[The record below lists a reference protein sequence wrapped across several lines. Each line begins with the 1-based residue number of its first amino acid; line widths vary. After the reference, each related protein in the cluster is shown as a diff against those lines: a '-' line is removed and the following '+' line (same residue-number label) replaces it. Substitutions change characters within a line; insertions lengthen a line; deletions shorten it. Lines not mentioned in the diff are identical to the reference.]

1 MTGMDDFEQK
11 LAAWLRGEAPD
22 QAPDWVLEQGLQRAA
37 QQPQGRGW
45 LDRFDGGAR
54 LGRVVR
60 ISAMAAVIVGAA
72 VVGLRFANLAPGGGG
87 LASSLPSASSP
98 GLPTPSPTALP
109 TPSPTALPTPSP
121 TALPTPS
128 DRTPSP
134 ECIHPPVDVLTL
146 AYQSDPVACYGNT
159 PLTVDGYLTS
169 PGVIDGPC
177 AFVEPAWLSCNS
189 WVELD
194 VVRTT
199 AATTS
204 IILAYV
210 STGNTSYP
218 FFAAIQPTAGPRDQF
233 MDRNVR
239 VTGHFDDPAA
249 RTCRFVAGSGF
260 SDAPNPA
267 TDLISSCRRIFV
279 VTTIVPL

>member
-1 MTGMDDFEQK
+1 MTGMDDFERK

-22 QAPDWVLEQGLQRAA
+22 QAPDWVLEEGLQRAA

-45 LDRFDGGAR
+45 LDRFDGGGR

-60 ISAMAAVIVGAA
+60 ISAIAAVIVGAA
-72 VVGLRFANLAPGGGG
+72 VLGLRFANLAPGGGG
-87 LASSLPSASSP
+87 LASSLPSASSA
-98 GLPTPSPTALP
+98 G
-109 TPSPTALPTPSP
+109 LPTPSP

-134 ECIHPPVDVLTL
+134 ECINPPVDVLTL

-159 PLTVDGYLTS
+159 PLTIDAYLTS

-177 AFVEPAWLSCNS
+177 AFVDPAWLSCNA

-194 VVRTT
+194 VVRQT

-204 IILAYV
+204 NILAYV
-210 STGNTSYP
+210 STGNPSYP
-218 FFAAIQPTAGPRDQF
+218 FLAAIQPTAGQRDQF

-267 TDLISSCRRIFV
+267 SDLLSSCRRIFV